1 MSSQST
7 YTYNWQFQKYVPW
20 KGVSRNEAVPGNA
33 RPITNG
39 SWILNQEE
47 QSGED
52 GNAFLPRPIKHWRRQ
67 LNPDKI
73 RGGSSGTVI
82 REVFQ
87 PGGTVYLGDNLNKE
101 RSCCDNENSLGF
113 KIVSHISVNKNLNCC
128 KASPTVI
135 KPATTILSKKYY
147 TDTKAYLKSRC
158 LLYDQKQMTNPKPG
172 VDYYSSEGDLLYP
185 TNSPDGPQVYLTQNC
200 ETNCNLNNQPVT
212 IYKPNNRKFATQGA
226 VDSSTRLDRLKLDTV
241 NKSGASLRTVFGD
254 SAAQAGSYKANG
266 DTPYYI
272 KSNYQPCVHFHR
284 KGHHAR
290 CFTINSSDIQRHNR
304 LQGYK

>member
-1 MSSQST
+1 MSTQST

-20 KGVSRNEAVPGNA
+20 KGVSNNEAVPGNA
-33 RPITNG
+33 RPMTNG

-47 QSGED
+47 QTGED

-73 RGGSSGTVI
+73 RGGSNNTVI

-87 PGGTVYLGDNLNKE
+87 PGGTVYLRDVAGKSRE
-101 RSCCDNENSLGF
+101 CCDNENSLGF
-113 KIVSHISVNKNLNCC
+113 KIVSDISTNKNVSCC
-128 KASPTVI
+128 KANPHVI
-135 KPATTILSKKYY
+135 KSATTVLSKKYY
-147 TDTKAYLKSRC
+147 TDTKGYLKSRC
-158 LLYDQKQMTNPKPG
+158 LLYDQKQMINPKPG
-172 VDYYSSEGDLLYP
+172 VDYYSSDGDLLYP

-200 ETNCNLNNQPVT
+200 ETNCSANKQPVT

-226 VDSSTRLDRLKLDTV
+226 VDSSTRLDRLKLETV
-241 NKSGASLRTVFGD
+241 NKNGASLRTVFGD
-254 SAAQAGSYKANG
+254 SAAQAGAYKPNG
-266 DTPYYI
+266 DAPYSI
-272 KSNYQPCVHFHR
+272 KSNYQPPVHFHR

-290 CFTINSSDIQRHNR
+290 YFNINSSDIQRHNK